1 MKNLKRPTY
10 AKQFLTDVKQNFN
23 SKNKMKNWLKHY
35 QWHIIS
41 WLIFIIYEY
50 LLVAQVLDINEPL
63 LVYCIHY
70 VINISLFYIHSDF
83 ILNKSLAGHKP
94 DYFRLM
100 ALIITEICAF
110 TFISYLADQVIPRSN
125 TPINLISM
133 VIDWKF
139 VFGALWRG
147 IYFIL
152 FATAYYF
159 VKRYVHQKQLTAA
172 LEKEAINK
180 ELEEKQ
186 IAIELSDAKNSYLK
200 AQINPHF
207 LFNTLTY
214 IYNSTHKSE
223 PRAAEAVRY
232 LSKLMRYALECEHG
246 PNIMNLEAEILQVE
260 NLLQLTRI
268 KQPDLYINFHYDNGI
283 EQTKIIPLVLL
294 TLTENMVK
302 HGNLSNADKPGR
314 IDLNIAHGL
323 FTIKTINLI
332 NTGLNDTGFHTGLN
346 NIKQRLLHNYGN
358 SAEITYGIKDEYFQV
373 LIKIELH
380 SAKANGADKPLLY
393 SSITD

>member
-1 MKNLKRPTY
+1 
-10 AKQFLTDVKQNFN
+10 
-23 SKNKMKNWLKHY
+23 MKNWLKHY

-83 ILNKSLAGHKP
+83 TLNKSLAGHKP
-94 DYFRLM
+94 DYFKLM

-159 VKRYVHQKQLTAA
+159 VKRYIHQKQLTAA
-172 LEKEAINK
+172 LEKEAIKK

-302 HGNLSNADKPGR
+302 HGNLSMPDDPGK
-314 IDLNIAHGL
+314 IDLNLNDGL
-323 FTIKTINLI
+323 FTIKTANLI

-358 SAEITYGIKDEYFQV
+358 SAEITYGIKNEYFQV

-380 SAKANGADKPLLY
+380 SAIANGADQPPLH
-393 SSITD
+393 SSVTD